1 MNYRCSECGKRFKTV
16 EGTLLHKL
24 KSHANELPSLRKG
37 NQRRRAA
44 RNREEQGQDSR
55 GAGEREEGRMAK
67 RKAAQKAYGYNCP
80 VCGDPIMGSRLW
92 RVTVERTMMVVAA
105 DEREAEREAEYYA
118 KEEDSL
124 ADMVAASLVS
134 RVEDIP
140 QEWRDSIP
148 WGGDRKDDRT
158 CAERVESAT
167 DPNSATPRE
176 RASDA
181 RKETL

>member
-80 VCGDPIMGSRLW
+80 VCGDPIVEPQATDHTEEGLAHAECCLAGRAAGAGVCEDNATKQSRAGSQ
-92 RVTVERTMMVVAA
+92 TGAGSP
-105 DEREAEREAEYYA
+105 DGAER
-118 KEEDSL
+118 
-124 ADMVAASLVS
+124 
-134 RVEDIP
+134 RHVEP
-140 QEWRDSIP
+140 
-148 WGGDRKDDRT
+148 
-158 CAERVESAT
+158 
-167 DPNSATPRE
+167 
-176 RASDA
+176 
-181 RKETL
+181 